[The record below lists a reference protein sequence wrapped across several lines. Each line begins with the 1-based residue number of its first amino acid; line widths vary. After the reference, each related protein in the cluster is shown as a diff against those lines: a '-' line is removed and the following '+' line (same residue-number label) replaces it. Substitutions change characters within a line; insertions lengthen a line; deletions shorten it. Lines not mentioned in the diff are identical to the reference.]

1 MAKKEVKVDLSAKA
15 AISELAKLKGAYD
28 KQNKSSGEA
37 SRITREYTSALK
49 TLSSQTGS
57 LQLKLNKVTGT
68 IGLSLGFKELIGS
81 AHDANMEIWQLHNS
95 VKDLTDSY
103 GDTGKVMGSVWKAY
117 GSSAV
122 SLNETIQIMRGL
134 NQSGLEVNETISDM
148 AGWIGRV
155 YQASGVSTE
164 ALTGLMGKS
173 IRFWKVTQRGAEEMV
188 HSVFAAKAAFK
199 LTSKQ
204 TEELLG
210 IVNITQDRI
219 AYAFK
224 DGEKSS
230 IALAKGI
237 SMAAGAMEK
246 LGVNSQTATSFVE
259 GLLDPEK
266 ISQNTAL
273 LRRMGIT
280 YMDQVSM
287 MESAQGKEVFFDKL
301 MMQLPKIS
309 TELASIRDPFVRMN
323 VAKNLGLPM
332 EIASKMAGKTSGEIQ
347 NMLAEYKDMKKAA
360 DVQQKKMKAQQERFD
375 EAKKWLKWNALMP
388 LMEWAQKMYKYM
400 WPFLNAVSNGMQKAN
415 KYFVTFL
422 DATFDAFRPI
432 YDLITGTSK
441 GDVIK
446 TISEV
451 ALNAFSGLVNFFA
464 TNMPTLIQTAMPF
477 LVNGIVTGISTFM
490 DAIPIIIE
498 GVGKLIYTGFEKGL
512 GTGSLILGFLT
523 GKLLMN
529 MKDML
534 LQYAMIQ
541 GNWTYT
547 NALLSKIALHQGVED
562 IGKKSGI
569 FSKLFGMFGKGAA
582 TATTATATTGTVTG
596 TAAKVATGTMSEVG
610 AVASRGAGMFSKFT
624 GTFGK
629 FVGLLKI
636 GATFGKVVPILGAII
651 GAIQIIPGI
660 FKAISAF
667 WDKSNT
673 KNNFEFNEAEEA
685 KLQAMRDGTIAQ
697 DKELLKRQSDAS
709 EYKMLMAKKE
719 KGYTDKTEEARDQAR
734 LQYLEDQKES
744 YQSTRAYGGYMFGMF
759 DAMMNVI
766 PGVDSNLRKTFEDW
780 MDGTEAIKRAT
791 QENKNAAQSMNDSFK
806 PGGQNKGNTAFS
818 KEYYD
823 QLNKINSLEKQYAKD
838 KDYSIK
844 KQMDSEKQ
852 RLLEIARTQ
861 NDVVKKSGSLSAE
874 SFYNQAKNIEMLD
887 GKLGTAADRMKYF
900 AEEANKIRAGW
911 DTKAFDEKEN
921 EARKEEY
928 KDSEKYA
935 KFLDFRQRNAENML
949 EQGKKWNDKSLQEQA
964 QKQIEAVKAEREKSM
979 QTGGGR
985 VVGKSEET
993 RIQTDRM
1000 VSALVGINVK
1010 NSAASLAKYD
1020 EMIKQSTNMSEFEKA
1035 EAAKSLNISKK
1046 NLELAKQGNYTQ
1058 EDLLNVQIQSY
1069 QTQKAKLEA
1078 EYKDKYGGFWGTV
1091 KSAFTDNDN
1100 QMESAMKTLDAKI
1113 NALIKEKDATDDKR
1127 TKETN
1132 KYLSGIGMNTAK
1144 TAKNTEKEPA
1154 KSQDYIGNL
1163 MRYMGGNVD
1172 LRTVG
1177 F

>member
-1 MAKKEVKVDLSAKA
+1 MANKKIEVDLSTKHVV
-15 AISELAKLKGAYD
+15 SEITKLKSAYD
-28 KQNKSSGEA
+28 KQNKSSDEA

-49 TLSSQTGS
+49 SLSNQTS
-57 LQLKLNKVTGT
+57 SIQLKLNKVTGT
-68 IGLSLGFKELIGS
+68 IGLSLGFKELIDN

-103 GDTGKVMGSVWKAY
+103 GDTGKVMSAVWKAY

-122 SLNETIQIMRGL
+122 NLGDTIQIMRGL
-134 NQSGLEVNETISDM
+134 NQSGLEVNNTISDM

-173 IRFWKVTQRGAEEMV
+173 IRFWKVSQNGAEEMV

-210 IVNITQDRI
+210 IVNVTQDRM

-273 LRRMGIT
+273 LRRMGVT
-280 YMDQVSM
+280 YMDQVNM

-301 MMQLPKIS
+301 MMQLPKLS
-309 TELASIRDPFVRMN
+309 TELSAIRDPFVRMN

-332 EIASKMAGKTSGEIQ
+332 EIASKMAGKTAGEIQ

-360 DVQQKKMKAQQERFD
+360 DVQQTKMKAQQERFD
-375 EAKKWLKWNALMP
+375 EAKKWLKWNALLP

-422 DATFDAFRPI
+422 DATFNAFRPI
-432 YDLITGTSK
+432 YDLITGAAK

-446 TISEV
+446 TIGEV
-451 ALNAFSGLVNFFA
+451 ALNAFSGLTNFFA
-464 TNMPTLIQTAMPF
+464 ANIPTLIQTTMPF
-477 LVNGIVTGISTFM
+477 LVNGIITGISTFI

-523 GKLLMN
+523 GKLLTN

-547 NALLSKIALHQGVED
+547 NALLSKIAVSSGLSVGD
-562 IGKKSGI
+562 LPMKKGMFKTI
-569 FSKLFGMFGKGAA
+569 AGFFSKRAAGAAASGVTSAATGAVTSVATSGAA
-582 TATTATATTGTVTG
+582 TGVT
-596 TAAKVATGTMSEVG
+596 SG
-610 AVASRGAGMFSKFT
+610 AVGMFSKFT
-624 GTFGK
+624 GTFSK

-636 GATFGKVVPILGAII
+636 GATFGKVVPILGSII
-651 GAIQIIPGI
+651 GAIQLIPGV

-685 KLQAMRDGTIAQ
+685 QLQAMHEGRVAQ
-697 DKELLKRQSDAS
+697 NKELLQREANAN

-719 KGYTDKTEEARDQAR
+719 KGYIDKVEEARDNAR
-734 LQYLEDQKES
+734 LKYLEDQKES
-744 YQSTRAYGGYMFGMF
+744 YQLGRAYGGAMVGSL
-759 DAMMNVI
+759 DAILNVL
-766 PGVDSNLRKTFEDW
+766 PFVDSNLRKTFEDW
-780 MDGTEAIKRAT
+780 YDGTEAIKQAT
-791 QENKNAAQSMNDSFK
+791 AENKNAAQSMHDSFK
-806 PGGQNKGNTAFS
+806 GQGQNNSKS
-818 KEYYD
+818 KEYYEK
-823 QLNKINSLEKQYAKD
+823 LNKINALEKQYAKE
-838 KDYSIK
+838 KDESIK

-861 NDVVKKSGSLSAE
+861 NSVVANSANLSSE
-874 SFYNQAKNIEMLD
+874 SFYRQAKSIEMLD
-887 GKLGTAADRMKYF
+887 GKMGTAADRMKYF
-900 AEEANKIRAGW
+900 ADEANKIRASW

-921 EARKEEY
+921 EKRVEEY

-935 KFLDFRQRNAENML
+935 KFLDFRQKNAENML
-949 EQGKKWNDKSLQEQA
+949 EQGKQWNDKSLQEQA
-964 QKQIEAVKAEREKSM
+964 QKQIDAVKAERNKA
-979 QTGGGR
+979 QQLGGGR

-993 RIQTDRM
+993 RMQNDKM

-1010 NSAASLAKYD
+1010 NSKASLEKYD
-1020 EMIKQSTNMSEFEKA
+1020 EMIKQSTNMSDFEKA
-1035 EAAKSLNISKK
+1035 EAAKSLEISKK
-1046 NLELAKQGNYTQ
+1046 NIELAKKGNYTQ
-1058 EDLLNVQIQSY
+1058 EDLLNVQIKAY
-1069 QTQKAKLEA
+1069 QDQRQKLEA
-1078 EYKDKYGGFWGTV
+1078 DYKEKYGGFTGYI
-1091 KSAFTDNDN
+1091 KSAFTKEDNN
-1100 QMESAMKTLDAKI
+1100 MKAAMQTLDDQI
-1113 NALIKEKDATDDKR
+1113 NALIKERESTEAKR
-1127 TKETN
+1127 AKETN
-1132 KYLSGIGMNTAK
+1132 KYLAGIGASTAK
-1144 TAKNTEKEPA
+1144 TAKNTEKE
-1154 KSQDYIGNL
+1154 KEKQTDYIGNL